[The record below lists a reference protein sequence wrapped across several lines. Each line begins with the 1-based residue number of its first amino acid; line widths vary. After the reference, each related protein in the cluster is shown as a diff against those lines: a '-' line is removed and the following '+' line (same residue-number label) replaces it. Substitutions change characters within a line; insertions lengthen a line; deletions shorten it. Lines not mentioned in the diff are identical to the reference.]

1 MDQTTRQQ
9 ALALGREAHA
19 LTESAYRADP
29 AIQGGPLWD
38 EKQRIL
44 MADMSLHLL
53 QTALQ
58 EGELDLPRLK
68 QNLYAILTIAAPFL
82 PSHDLARHAQ
92 ALLHDTGG
100 LAIE

>member
-1 MDQTTRQQ
+1 MIDPAIRQQ
-9 ALALGREAHA
+9 LLALGGEAHS

-29 AIQGGPLWD
+29 AIKGGAGWD
-38 EKQRIL
+38 EKQRVL

-58 EGELDLPRLK
+58 EGELDTARLK

-82 PSHDLARHAQ
+82 PAHGLARHAD
-92 ALLHDTGG
+92 ALLA
-100 LAIE
+100 LE

>member
-1 MDQTTRQQ
+1 MIEPEVRQRL
-9 ALALGREAHA
+9 LALGGETHS
-19 LTESAYRADP
+19 LIETVYRNDP
-29 AIQGGPLWD
+29 AIKGSAGWN

-44 MADMSLHLL
+44 IADMSLHLL

-58 EGELDLPRLK
+58 EGDLDTARLK

-82 PSHDLARHAQ
+82 PAHDLARHAES
-92 ALLHDTGG
+92 L

>member
-29 AIQGGPLWD
+29 AIKGGALWD

-58 EGELDLPRLK
+58 EGELDVARLK
-68 QNLYAILTIAAPFL
+68 QNLYAILTITAPFL
-82 PSHDLARHAQ
+82 PAHDLARHAQ